1 MLLVLFYTR
10 DFPMFLEVIERDQRH
25 KKDIN
30 IVPNKEEI
38 RSKIKAIKTG
48 SAAAPRFRTE

>member
-1 MLLVLFYTR
+1 
-10 DFPMFLEVIERDQRH
+10 MFLEVIERDQRH